1 MRFEGDKIVTHKKKD
16 YFTYW
21 NILLQGIVLTL
32 VILLYVP
39 VTVFKKYI
47 SSYEKI
53 RSVFMYTIVPLTIV
67 SISFTFAIRF
77 SVIDHMVDETDNLN
91 IKGNENIK
99 MANVYSIMRKDY
111 QIHLLPAA
119 IALVLLFTLFMST
132 NLSNT
137 ERLSVFT
144 TASVI
149 STVIMVSW
157 FMIPATR
164 MDGDPEGSLIFGNK
178 IKALYGRFS
187 PLNVLFFVSAFSVAL
202 IAQLLLFRHCS

>member
-1 MRFEGDKIVTHKKKD
+1 MRFEGGKIVTHKKKD

-21 NILLQGIVLTL
+21 NILLQGVVLTL

-39 VTVFKKYI
+39 VTVFGK
-47 SSYEKI
+47 SLPSYEKI
-53 RSVFMYTIVPLTIV
+53 RSIFMYTIVPMTII

-91 IKGNENIK
+91 IKQSENVK
-99 MANVYSIMRKDY
+99 MVNVYSMMRKDY

-119 IALVLLFTLFMST
+119 IALVLIFTLFMTT

-137 ERLSVFT
+137 ERLTVFT
-144 TASVI
+144 TASLYAGVI
-149 STVIMVSW
+149 IIAW

-164 MDGDPEGSLIFGNK
+164 MEGDPEGALILGNK
-178 IKALYGRFS
+178 IKALYGNYS
-187 PLNVLFFVSAFSVAL
+187 PLNVIFFVSAFSLAL